1 MREVAVIGI
10 GMTKFG
16 EIWDKSLRQLGL
28 EAGYLAIT
36 DAGITSDEIDALY
49 IGNMSAGL
57 AIAQEHIAPL
67 FVDEVGLT
75 RGHIPATR
83 IEAASASGGL
93 AFRQGYLAVA
103 AGQHDIVVV
112 GSAEKM
118 SDINPAEVIE
128 TLVSGAD
135 REWEAFF
142 GATLPSLWAMI
153 ARRHMYEYGTTL
165 EQLAHVVVKNHKNGK
180 LNPKAQYQSELNLE
194 VVMNSP
200 RVAEPL
206 GVFDCAPASDGAAAV
221 VLCSLDKAKQICEY
235 PVKIIGSGQAS
246 DSISLHDR
254 ESITRI
260 DSTVFAAK
268 RAFLQA
274 NKTIKDI
281 DLAEVHDSYSISE
294 IVAIEDLGIVEK
306 GFGGPAVE
314 EGLTQLNGN
323 FPINTSGG
331 LKARG
336 HPPGATGVAQ
346 VVEIVT
352 QLRGTAKKR
361 QIKDA
366 ALGLTHNLGGT
377 GGTAVVHIFEGGA

>member
-1 MREVAVIGI
+1 MRIVREVAVIGI

-135 REWEAFF
+135 RDWER
-142 GATLPSLWAMI
+142 SLVPLY
-153 ARRHMYEYGTTL
+153 HHYG
-165 EQLAHVVVKNHKNGK
+165 
-180 LNPKAQYQSELNLE
+180 
-194 VVMNSP
+194 
-200 RVAEPL
+200 R
-206 GVFDCAPASDGAAAV
+206 
-221 VLCSLDKAKQICEY
+221 
-235 PVKIIGSGQAS
+235 
-246 DSISLHDR
+246 
-254 ESITRI
+254 
-260 DSTVFAAK
+260 
-268 RAFLQA
+268 
-274 NKTIKDI
+274 
-281 DLAEVHDSYSISE
+281 
-294 IVAIEDLGIVEK
+294 
-306 GFGGPAVE
+306 
-314 EGLTQLNGN
+314 
-323 FPINTSGG
+323 
-331 LKARG
+331 
-336 HPPGATGVAQ
+336 
-346 VVEIVT
+346 
-352 QLRGTAKKR
+352 
-361 QIKDA
+361 
-366 ALGLTHNLGGT
+366 
-377 GGTAVVHIFEGGA
+377 